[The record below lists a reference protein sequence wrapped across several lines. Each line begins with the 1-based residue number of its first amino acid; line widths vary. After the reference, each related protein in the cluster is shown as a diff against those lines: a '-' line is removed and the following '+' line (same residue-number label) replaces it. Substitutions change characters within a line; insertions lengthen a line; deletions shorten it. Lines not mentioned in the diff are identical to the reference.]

1 MSKQLPEHPDEEQ
14 LKKQAKDLL
23 REIRTGQPEAVARIG
38 NEKPETFALHDA
50 QRVIAREYGFPSWAK
65 LKVHVET
72 RAREDAKA
80 QFHRA
85 LEADDAAAVR
95 RLLQRFPVPGAALNP
110 LISQARSAEML
121 DALLDA
127 GADIDA
133 KSDWWAGGF
142 GVLHQ
147 AAPEVARHALA
158 RGAKVDLHAAARL
171 GLFDRVRELIAADP
185 SLVRARGGDGQTALH
200 FAATVEIADYLLAH
214 GADIDAR
221 DVDHESTPAQYM
233 VRERQD
239 VARFLVQ
246 RGCRTDLLMLAALGD
261 LERVRGL
268 LDRDARSLHLRVS
281 DEFFPMVGGKTGG
294 IIYQWTLGW
303 YVSPLDVA
311 KQFKHPEV
319 RRLLWER
326 SPADVRFLQAC
337 WEGDVPAAKA
347 AVQSGG
353 IVPAKLPKPGR
364 RHLAHAARNNNLIA
378 VKTMLELGFPLD
390 GTSQHGATALHWAV
404 YHGNAAMV
412 KLLLQHHPAL
422 EVKDADFSGTPA
434 GWAVHGSHSSWCRQS
449 GDYAAVVELLIEAG
463 AEVRADPR
471 ASAEVMAML
480 QKHGKGGAH

>member
-1 MSKQLPEHPDEEQ
+1 MIKQLPEHPDEEQ

-23 REIRTGQPEAVARIG
+23 HEIRAGRPEALARMG
-38 NEKPETFALHDA
+38 NENRETFALHDA

-85 LEADDAAAVR
+85 LEVDDAATVR

-110 LISQARSAEML
+110 LVSQARSPEML
-121 DALLDA
+121 DALLEA

-147 AAPEVARHALA
+147 AAPEVARHAIA

-171 GLFDRVRELIAADP
+171 GLVDRVRELVAADP
-185 SLVRARGGDGQTALH
+185 ASVRARGGDGQTALH
-200 FAATVEIADYLLAH
+200 FAATVEIADCLLAH

-239 VARFLVQ
+239 VARFLVE

-261 LERVRGL
+261 LERVRNL
-268 LDRDARSLHLRVS
+268 LDRDPRSIHLRVS

-311 KQFKHPEV
+311 KRFKHADLH
-319 RRLLWER
+319 RLLWER

-337 WEGDVPAAKA
+337 WEGDAATASAAK
-347 AVQSGG
+347 QSGG
-353 IVPAKLPKPGR
+353 IVPGKLPKPVR
-364 RHLAHAARNNNLIA
+364 RHLAHAARNNHLEA
-378 VKTMLELGFPLD
+378 VRTMLELGFPLD
-390 GTSQHGATALHWAV
+390 GTSQHGATALHWAA

-412 KLLLQHHPAL
+412 KLLLPHRPPL
-422 EVKDADFSGTPA
+422 EVKDADFSGTPF
-434 GWAVHGSHSSWCRQS
+434 GWAIHGSHSSWNRQS
-449 GDYAAVVELLIEAG
+449 GDYPAVVELLIEAG
-463 AEVRADPR
+463 AKVRSDPR
-471 ASAEVMAML
+471 ASADVLAVL
-480 QKHGKGGAH
+480 RKHGKAD